1 MNTAPDFQKFVVHHT
16 RFHHALNTLERKYQ
30 FHRPTD
36 ASTGITVTGPTGA
49 GKTSL
54 LEQFMRKHAHEEKL
68 TPDGWIKPIISIT
81 VPAYPSMKDFLI
93 TLFHA
98 IGADPGSRVETI
110 ACKSQRL
117 TTLIKHCGV
126 KVIILEE
133 FQHFLKASDS
143 KILLTA
149 SLLKNLMNNTNIML
163 ILSGIDVTNLLS
175 FEQQLGRRNSARLEL
190 ERFNW
195 YNDHDQEE
203 FSKIVMAFVEKIQQH
218 GWSLPEITDPELISM
233 FYRATEGNICYI
245 KAIWSEAVDTCRWEK
260 RTNITMFDLQNAW
273 YNTIKSVFPDNENPF
288 ESTQLSTIAPPQTA
302 PKTRKQKE
310 ARI

>member
-1 MNTAPDFQKFVVHHT
+1 MNTAPDFQTFVVHHS

-54 LEQFMRKHAHEEKL
+54 LQLFMKKHAHEEEK
-68 TPDGWIKPIISIT
+68 TADGWIKPIISIT

-110 ACKSQRL
+110 ACKTQRF
-117 TTLIKHCGV
+117 TTLIKHCQV

-133 FQHFLKASDS
+133 FQHFLKGSDS

-149 SLLKNLMNNTNIML
+149 NLLKNLMNNTNIML
-163 ILSGIDVTNLLS
+163 VLSGIDVTNLLS

-195 YNDHDQEE
+195 YNDHDQVE
-203 FSKIVMAFVEKIQQH
+203 FSKIVMAFVGRIHEH
-218 GWSLPEITDPELISM
+218 DWSLPDVTPTELTSM
-233 FYRATEGNICYI
+233 FYRATEGHICYI
-245 KAIWSEAVDTCRWEK
+245 KAIWTEAIDTCRWEK

-288 ESTQLSTIAPPQTA
+288 EAAQGSDIPPQKA
-302 PKTRKQKE
+302 ARKTRKLKE
-310 ARI
+310 AIA